1 MKARG
6 YRIEDL
12 DSKPGRNKGFY
23 LPNHAQAATH
33 ISSYSTG
40 KKTFCCWNEVTGAW
54 SWKICL
60 SSNHHVIN

>member
-40 KKTFCCWNEVTGAW
+40 KKTFCCWNEVTGA
-54 SWKICL
+54 
-60 SSNHHVIN
+60 